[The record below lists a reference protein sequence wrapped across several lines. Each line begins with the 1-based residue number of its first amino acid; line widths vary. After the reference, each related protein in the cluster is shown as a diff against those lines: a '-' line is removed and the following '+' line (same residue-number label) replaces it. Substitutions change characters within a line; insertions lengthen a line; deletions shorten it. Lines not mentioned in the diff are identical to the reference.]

1 LKEVWAKLLKVGA
14 QINIVQRANRS
25 WKLREGETKEMA
37 KDEIKAGREE
47 SKTGRRNG
55 AMDVAENAPLVSAK
69 RGKFATI
76 ESAKVE
82 ALVFARL
89 ADYKSFVAEIEGE
102 EPEDGAIISA
112 GLEMLFEAD
121 KSFER
126 WATEQRRKGKVG
138 MPSSMNGVSGGVP
151 PSARGVSA

>member
-1 LKEVWAKLLKVGA
+1 
-14 QINIVQRANRS
+14 
-25 WKLREGETKEMA
+25 MA
-37 KDEIKAGREE
+37 KDEIKMGREE

-55 AMDVAENAPLVSAK
+55 ATDVAESAPLVSAK

-121 KSFER
+121 KGFER
-126 WATEQRRKGKVG
+126 WATEQRKKGKT
-138 MPSSMNGVSGGVP
+138 GVP
-151 PSARGVSA
+151 NSANGAFDGVPSSARGASA